1 MKLHSLKNKFEE
13 TCMKG
18 FGEMGFDGT
27 FRNLKCF

>member
-18 FGEMGFDGT
+18 FGEAGFEST
-27 FRNLKCF
+27 FRNLNF